1 MPRFLRL
8 LIILAPLIFV
18 ASCGVDSTPP
28 PIVTEESGSAISLF
42 LGNDPNV
49 QYAPFYA
56 AEKMGFFQK
65 AHIVVTF
72 DYGMDSDG
80 LALVAAGEIPFTIA
94 TGDQVLLARADG
106 LPVISVLSWYH
117 DTPIG
122 LLSSESQDLLRPE
135 DLIGK
140 HIGLPAR
147 FGPDYLGLYA
157 LLESAGIKESD
168 ITLDLIGFNQVD
180 TLRDSDI
187 DAVVGDIPSLSIPLF
202 VAGYPVNTLPVADA
216 LHMASFGLVTNED
229 TLRKNPDLVSR
240 MVGAVISGIRFTIA
254 HPEDAFEWSESFVD
268 HLGYANA
275 APQMDILEA
284 SILFYQGDPLG
295 YAVPQAWENT
305 HALLL
310 EMGLLTTPLDLSAAF
325 SNDFIRK

>member
-1 MPRFLRL
+1 MPRYLRL
-8 LIILAPLIFV
+8 LIILTQLIFV
-18 ASCGVDSTPP
+18 ASCGVESTSPP
-28 PIVTEESGSAISLF
+28 VVVEDPITSISLH
-42 LGNDPNV
+42 LGNNPSV

-56 AEKMGFFQK
+56 AEKMGFFQE
-65 AHIVVTF
+65 AQIAVTF
-72 DYGMDSDG
+72 EYGMETDG
-80 LALVAAGEIPFTIA
+80 VALVAAGESPFAIA
-94 TGDQVLLARADG
+94 TGDQVLLARSDG

-122 LLSSESQDLLRPE
+122 VLASESQDLLHPE
-135 DLIGK
+135 DLEGM

-157 LLESAGIKESD
+157 LLESAGLQENS

-180 TLRDSDI
+180 ALRAGDI
-187 DAVVGDIPSLSIPLF
+187 DAVVGDIPSISVPLF
-202 VAGYPVNTLPVADA
+202 VAGVPVLTLPVAET
-216 LHMASFGLVTNED
+216 LHLASFGLVTNEE
-229 TLRKNPDLVSR
+229 TFRQNPDLVNR

-268 HLGYANA
+268 DLGYANA

-284 SILFYQGDPLG
+284 SILFYQHDPLG
-295 YAVPQAWENT
+295 YADPQAWENS

-310 EMGLLTTPLDLSAAF
+310 EMGLLTAPLDLSTAY